1 MFIVSLISI
10 SSAIGYFTMPP
21 IDGWYKGI
29 RRSSLTPPNYFFPIV
44 WNILYTLIAISGW
57 LMFNSKPFS
66 NLNII
71 KILYIIQLLLNW
83 AWSPLF
89 FSYHLLGVAMIVI
102 LLMDIFVA
110 SIVFLAYEK
119 LKLVSILMLPYL
131 LWILFATY
139 LSFYIFKNN

>member
-1 MFIVSLISI
+1 M
-10 SSAIGYFTMPP
+10 
-21 IDGWYKGI
+21 
-29 RRSSLTPPNYFFPIV
+29 